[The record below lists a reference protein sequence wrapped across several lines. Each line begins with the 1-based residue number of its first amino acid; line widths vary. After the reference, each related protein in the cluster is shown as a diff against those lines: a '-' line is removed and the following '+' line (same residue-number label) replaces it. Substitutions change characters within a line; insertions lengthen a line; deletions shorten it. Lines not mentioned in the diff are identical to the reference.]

1 MSQRSHNKRHLDL
14 LSLKSRNYAVVGSTK
29 IEPIGQP
36 MTLAAFLNS
45 LRQCAN
51 DLKNS
56 YPENVPVSLI
66 VDWPMPIKI
75 SAVVPASQQGSLLT
89 DQGKD
94 GACIQSL
101 EESSLAEAEEI
112 AAATRKISMNAIDC
126 GNELAKTAET
136 RRISIAD
143 AHTILAES
151 PNEKIAR
158 KTYAR
163 ARGSENQIDFVEG
176 MRQVGGNRNI
186 PVALHGSEIFEIEKC
201 HLQELSPTN
210 FKLEKNGNDETWRKI
225 QSQLEGNAI
234 LRGQDDSP
242 VNTSLRYAE
251 ISRTPADISVCI
263 AEKVATKQRW
273 LEPVKI
279 SNPQEIFNRSRD
291 QISHLEETID
301 T

>member
-1 MSQRSHNKRHLDL
+1 MSKRSQNKRHLDL
-14 LSLKSRNYAVVGSTK
+14 LNLKNRNYAVISSTK
-29 IEPIGQP
+29 IESSGQP

-56 YPENVPVSLI
+56 CPENVPVSFI

-75 SAVVPASQQGSLLT
+75 SAVVPASQQGSLLAKE
-89 DQGKD
+89 GEE
-94 GACIQSL
+94 GPSVQSV
-101 EESSLAEAEEI
+101 EESSLAEAEAI
-112 AAATRKISMNAIDC
+112 AAAAREISMAAIDC
-126 GNELAKTAET
+126 GNELAKTAEAH
-136 RRISIAD
+136 RISTAD
-143 AHTILAES
+143 ADAILAES

-163 ARGSENQIDFVEG
+163 ARGSEKQIDFVEG

-186 PVALHGSEIFEIEKC
+186 PVALQGAEIFKIEKC

-210 FKLEKNGNDETWRKI
+210 FKLGKNGNDETWRKL
-225 QSQLEGNAI
+225 QRQLEGNTI

-242 VNTSLRYAE
+242 INTSLRYAE
-251 ISRTPADISVCI
+251 ISRTPADLSVCI

-273 LEPVKI
+273 LEPVKV
-279 SNPQEIFNRSRD
+279 SNPQEIFDRSREHLN
-291 QISHLEETID
+291 HLEETIEN
-301 T
+301 